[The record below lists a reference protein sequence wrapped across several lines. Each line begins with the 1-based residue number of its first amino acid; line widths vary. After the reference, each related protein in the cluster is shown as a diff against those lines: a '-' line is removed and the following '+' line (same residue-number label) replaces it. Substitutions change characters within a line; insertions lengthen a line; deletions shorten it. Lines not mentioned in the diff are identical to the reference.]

1 MLLEFDSKTHLFGN
15 EALRIPLDSYRH
27 SHLLGLHTPS
37 VQTGIIS
44 ALIDICRKFERKFR
58 ESSPKN
64 WNFIENIM
72 LVIVQL
78 KQKLPSC
85 YGENAISGIKAAKK
99 CFKSL
104 WET

>member
-1 MLLEFDSKTHLFGN
+1 MLLEFESKTLLF
-15 EALRIPLDSYRH
+15 AIKPCIFRLTATDIAIYLVCTR
-27 SHLLGLHTPS
+27 PS
-37 VQTGIIS
+37 VQTGTIS

-58 ESSPKN
+58 ESSSKN

-78 KQKLPSC
+78 KQKSLSC